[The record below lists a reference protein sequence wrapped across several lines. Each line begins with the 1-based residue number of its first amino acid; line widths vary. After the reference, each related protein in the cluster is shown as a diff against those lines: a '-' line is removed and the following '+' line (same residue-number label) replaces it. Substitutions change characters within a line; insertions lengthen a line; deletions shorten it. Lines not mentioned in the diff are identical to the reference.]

1 MAVELRALR
10 PSFAAEGG
18 GIDLSQPMDPGS
30 ISMVPRAVVNYP
42 LAIAWIATAL
52 VAGAAFAQTREDP
65 KNYPSRPIRVIVGNT
80 AGSAQDIVSRLV
92 AQRLTDSMGQ
102 QTVVDNRA
110 GATGQIGMEI
120 TWKAAPDGYTLT
132 ITTSAALVLNPLLTR
147 VPYDPYKD
155 FTPISLLVDSPQ
167 LLFATTAIP
176 AKTVSELLDLA
187 RAKPGQLNCAS
198 PGFGGSNHMGCEML
212 KTMGKVNIVHVPY
225 KGTSPAIT
233 DVMGGHAQF
242 MFNSIPAVIG
252 IIKSGK
258 VRAIGHGGTK
268 RSPALPDVPTIAETL
283 PGFQVGT
290 WYALAGPAG
299 LPPAIVARLN
309 AEVKKMF
316 GDPQFAQKIVD
327 LGQDPAPTTPAELTA
342 HMRNEA
348 DRWTKVIKEAGLK
361 PER

>member
-1 MAVELRALR
+1 
-10 PSFAAEGG
+10 
-18 GIDLSQPMDPGS
+18 
-30 ISMVPRAVVNYP
+30 MVPRTVVNYP

-52 VAGAAFAQTREDP
+52 AAGAAFAQTREDP

-92 AQRLTDSMGQ
+92 AQRLTDGTGQ
-102 QTVVDNRA
+102 NTVVDNRA

-120 TWKAAPDGYTLT
+120 TSKAVPDGYTL
-132 ITTSAALVLNPLLTR
+132 IVTTSAALVLNPLLTK

-167 LLFATTAIP
+167 LLFATMAIP

-299 LPPAIVARLN
+299 LPAPIVARLN

-316 GDPQFAQKIVD
+316 DDPQFAQKIVE
-327 LGQDPAPTTPAELTA
+327 LGQDPAPTTPAGLTA
-342 HMRNEA
+342 HMRNETA
-348 DRWTKVIKEAGLK
+348 RWAKVIKEAGLK

>member
-1 MAVELRALR
+1 MVSRAL
-10 PSFAAEGG
+10 
-18 GIDLSQPMDPGS
+18 MKC
-30 ISMVPRAVVNYP
+30 P
-42 LAIAWIATAL
+42 LAIACTAL
-52 VAGAAFAQTREDP
+52 VAGAAFAQTKEDS
-65 KNYPSRPIRVIVGNT
+65 KSYPSKPIRVIVGNT
-80 AGSAQDIVSRLV
+80 AGAAQDIVARLV
-92 AQRLTDSMGQ
+92 AQRLAEGLGQ
-102 QTVVDNRA
+102 NTVVDNRP

-120 TWKAAPDGYTLT
+120 TSKAVPDGYTL
-132 ITTSAALVLNPLLTR
+132 IVTTQAALVLNPLLTK
-147 VPYDPYKD
+147 VPYDTYKD

-167 LLFATTAIP
+167 VLFATTAIP

-198 PGFGGSNHMGCEML
+198 PGFGGSNHLGCEML

-233 DVMGGHAQF
+233 DVVGGHAQF

-252 IIKSGK
+252 LIKSGK

-290 WYALAGPAG
+290 WYALVGPAG
-299 LPPAIVARLN
+299 LPPAVVARLN

-316 GDPQFAQKIVD
+316 ADPPFAQKIVD
-327 LGQDPAPTTPAELTA
+327 LGQDPAASTPAELTA
-342 HMRNEA
+342 HMRNETA
-348 DRWTKVIKEAGLK
+348 RWAKVIKEAGLK

>member
-1 MAVELRALR
+1 M
-10 PSFAAEGG
+10 
-18 GIDLSQPMDPGS
+18 
-30 ISMVPRAVVNYP
+30 
-42 LAIAWIATAL
+42 
-52 VAGAAFAQTREDP
+52 
-65 KNYPSRPIRVIVGNT
+65 
-80 AGSAQDIVSRLV
+80 
-92 AQRLTDSMGQ
+92 
-102 QTVVDNRA
+102 
-110 GATGQIGMEI
+110 
-120 TWKAAPDGYTLT
+120 
-132 ITTSAALVLNPLLTR
+132 
-147 VPYDPYKD
+147 
-155 FTPISLLVDSPQ
+155 
-167 LLFATTAIP
+167 
-176 AKTVSELLDLA
+176 SELLDLA

-242 MFNSIPAVIG
+242 MFNSIPAVLG
-252 IIKSGK
+252 LIKSGK

-299 LPPAIVARLN
+299 VPAPIVTRLN

-316 GDPQFAQKIVD
+316 GDPQFAQKIVE
-327 LGQDPAPTTPAELTA
+327 LGQDPAPSTPAELTA
-342 HMRNEA
+342 HMRKEA
-348 DRWTKVIKEAGLK
+348 ARWAKVIQEAGLK

>member
-1 MAVELRALR
+1 
-10 PSFAAEGG
+10 
-18 GIDLSQPMDPGS
+18 
-30 ISMVPRAVVNYP
+30 MVPRAVVNYP
-42 LAIAWIATAL
+42 LAIAWIAMAL
-52 VAGAAFAQTREDP
+52 MAGAAFAQTREDP

-80 AGSAQDIVSRLV
+80 AGAAQDIVARLV
-92 AQRLTDSMGQ
+92 AQRLAEGLGQ
-102 QTVVDNRA
+102 NTVVDNRP

-120 TWKAAPDGYTLT
+120 TWKAVPDGYTLT
-132 ITTSAALVLNPLLTR
+132 VTTSAALVLNPLLTK

-167 LLFATTAIP
+167 LLFATMAIP

-299 LPPAIVARLN
+299 LPAPIVARLN

-327 LGQDPAPTTPAELTA
+327 LGQDPAPTTPAELTV

>member
-1 MAVELRALR
+1 MIAH
-10 PSFAAEGG
+10 AEVTR
-18 GIDLSQPMDPGS
+18 S
-30 ISMVPRAVVNYP
+30 
-42 LAIAWIATAL
+42 LAIASVAAAL
-52 VAGAAFAQTREDP
+52 AAGAASAQTREDL
-65 KNYPSRPIRVIVGNT
+65 KSYPSKPIRVVVGNT
-80 AGSAQDIVSRLV
+80 AGAAQDIVARLV
-92 AQRLTDSMGQ
+92 AQRLAEALGQ
-102 QTVVDNRA
+102 QTVVDNRP

-120 TWKAAPDGYTLT
+120 TQKAVPDGYTLT
-132 ITTSAALVLNPLLTR
+132 ITTSAALVLNPLLTK

-155 FTPISLLVDSPQ
+155 FTPIALLVDSPQ
-167 LLFATTAIP
+167 LLFGTNAIP

-187 RAKPGQLNCAS
+187 RARPGQLNCAS

-212 KTMGKVNIVHVPY
+212 KTMGRVNIVHVPY

-233 DVMGGHAQF
+233 DVVGGHAQF

-252 IIKSGK
+252 LIKSGK
-258 VRAIGHGGTK
+258 VRALGHGGTK

-316 GDPQFAQKIVD
+316 GDPQFAHKIVE
-327 LGQDPAPTTPAELTA
+327 LGQDPAPTTPDGLTA
-342 HMRNEA
+342 HMRGEA
-348 DRWTKVIKEAGLK
+348 ARWTKVIKESGLK